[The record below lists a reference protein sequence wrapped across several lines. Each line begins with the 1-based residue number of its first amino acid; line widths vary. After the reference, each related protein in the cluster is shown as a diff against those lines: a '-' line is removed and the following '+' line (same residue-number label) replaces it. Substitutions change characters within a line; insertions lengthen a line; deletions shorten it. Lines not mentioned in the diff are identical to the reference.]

1 MILRNWHTTAGFCW
15 LSAFVAVASAR
26 PSTATPAFRFDRDTF
41 AFANQTVFEYR
52 EGHAYVRKKS
62 KQQGDVYNRR
72 CFVLCRTATQFYKFA
87 RFDPRGAPV
96 DDKAL
101 AARIRSVTRR
111 QAWADSLPEN
121 HRVVFPGYAN
131 LREMSETRGK
141 VLRANIGLGWTVYL
155 RPSNGRI
162 VYQHDPRY
170 QEEMHAKLN
179 ESLARG
185 QVFVGYL
192 STFPRITVNHA
203 ILVYK
208 RKSVSPDTGI
218 ERYAAYDPNHPES
231 PRELTWSAKTRSFA
245 YQKDV
250 DFVGGF
256 VRVYQ
261 VYGKWLQ

>member
-1 MILRNWHTTAGFCW
+1 MILRNWHTTAVFCW
-15 LSAFVAVASAR
+15 LSVFAAVASAR
-26 PSTATPAFRFDRDTF
+26 PSTTTRAFSFDRDTF

-52 EGHAYVRKKS
+52 EGIPYARKKS
-62 KQQGDVYNRR
+62 KEKADRYNRR

-87 RFDPRGAPV
+87 RFDPRGAPL

-111 QAWADSLPEN
+111 QAWAAPLAEN
-121 HRVVFPGYAN
+121 QRVVFPGYAN
-131 LREMSETRGK
+131 LREMSKARGK
-141 VLRANIGLGWTVYL
+141 LLRANVGLGWTVYL

-162 VYQHDPRY
+162 LLLQDRGY
-170 QEEMHAKLN
+170 QEQVHANLN
-179 ESLARG
+179 EYLARG
-185 QVFVGYL
+185 EGFVGYL

-218 ERYAAYDPNHPES
+218 ERYAAYDPNHPEA
-231 PRELTWSAKTRSFA
+231 PRELIWSGKTRSFA

>member
-1 MILRNWHTTAGFCW
+1 VILRNWHTTAGFCW

-26 PSTATPAFRFDRDTF
+26 PSTTTPAFRFDRDTF
-41 AFANQTVFEYR
+41 AFANQTVFDYR
-52 EGHAYVRKKS
+52 EGHAYARKKS
-62 KQQGDVYNRR
+62 RQRGDVYNRR

-87 RFDPRGAPV
+87 RFDPRSAPL

-101 AARIRSVTRR
+101 AARIRSVTKQ
-111 QAWADSLPEN
+111 QAWAAPLPEN
-121 HRVVFPGYAN
+121 ERVVFPGYAN
-131 LREMSETRGK
+131 LREMSEARGK
-141 VLRANIGLGWTVYL
+141 ILRANIGLGWTVYL

-170 QEEMHAKLN
+170 QEEMRAKLN

-208 RKSVSPDTGI
+208 RKSLSPDTGI

-231 PRELTWSAKTRSFA
+231 PRELTWIGKTRSFA

>member
-1 MILRNWHTTAGFCW
+1 VILRNWHTTAVFCW

-26 PSTATPAFRFDRDTF
+26 PSTTTPAFRFDRDTF

-52 EGHAYVRKKS
+52 EGHAYARKS
-62 KQQGDVYNRR
+62 KQRGDVYNRR

-87 RFDPRGAPV
+87 RFDPRGAPL
-96 DDKAL
+96 DDTAL

-111 QAWADSLPEN
+111 QAWAAPLPEDQ
-121 HRVVFPGYAN
+121 RVVFPGYAT
-131 LREMSETRGK
+131 LREMSKARGK
-141 VLRANIGLGWTVYL
+141 VLRDNIGLGWTVYL

-179 ESLARG
+179 ESLGRG
-185 QVFVGYL
+185 HVFVGYL

-208 RKSVSPDTGI
+208 QKSLSPDTGI

-231 PRELTWSAKTRSFA
+231 PRELTWSGKERAFA

>member
-1 MILRNWHTTAGFCW
+1 MN
-15 LSAFVAVASAR
+15 
-26 PSTATPAFRFDRDTF
+26 
-41 AFANQTVFEYR
+41 
-52 EGHAYVRKKS
+52 
-62 KQQGDVYNRR
+62 
-72 CFVLCRTATQFYKFA
+72 
-87 RFDPRGAPV
+87 
-96 DDKAL
+96 DKAL
-101 AARIRSVTRR
+101 AARIRSVTKQ
-111 QAWADSLPEN
+111 QAWAAPLPEN
-121 HRVVFPGYAN
+121 ERVVFPGYAN
-131 LREMSETRGK
+131 LREMSKARGK

-170 QEEMHAKLN
+170 QEEMHTKLN
-179 ESLARG
+179 DSLAGG
-185 QVFVGYL
+185 QVFVAYL

-208 RKSVSPDTGI
+208 RKSLSPDTGI

>member
-1 MILRNWHTTAGFCW
+1 VILRNWRTTAGFCW
-15 LSAFVAVASAR
+15 LSLFVAAASPR
-26 PSTATPAFRFDRDTF
+26 PSTTTPAFRFDRDTF
-41 AFANQTVFEYR
+41 AFANRTVFEYR
-52 EGHAYVRKKS
+52 EGRPYARKKS
-62 KQQGDVYNRR
+62 NQRGDVYKRR

-87 RFDPRGAPV
+87 RFDPRRAPL

-101 AARIRSVTRR
+101 AARIRSVTRQ
-111 QAWADSLPEN
+111 QAWAAPLPEDQ
-121 HRVVFPGYAN
+121 RVVFPGYAN
-131 LREMSETRGK
+131 LREMSNARGK

-185 QVFVGYL
+185 QVFVAYL

-208 RKSVSPDTGI
+208 RKSLSPGTGI
-218 ERYAAYDPNHPES
+218 ERYAAYDPNHPEA
-231 PRELTWSAKTRSFA
+231 PRELTWSGKTRAFA

>member
-1 MILRNWHTTAGFCW
+1 MIFRNWNTTAGFCW
-15 LSAFVAVASAR
+15 LSAFVAIASAR
-26 PSTATPAFRFDRDTF
+26 PNATTPEFRFDRDTF

-52 EGHAYVRKKS
+52 EGHAYARKS
-62 KQQGDVYNRR
+62 KQRGDVYNRR

-87 RFDPRGAPV
+87 RFDPRGAPL

-111 QAWADSLPEN
+111 QVWADPLPEN
-121 HRVVFPGYAN
+121 QRVVFPGYAN
-131 LREMSETRGK
+131 LREMSKTRGK

-179 ESLARG
+179 QHLAHGR
-185 QVFVGYL
+185 VFVAYL

-208 RKSVSPDTGI
+208 RKSFSPDTGI
-218 ERYAAYDPNHPES
+218 ERYAAYDPNHPEA
-231 PRELTWSAKTRSFA
+231 PRELSWSGKTRSFA

>member
-1 MILRNWHTTAGFCW
+1 VILRNWHTAAGFCW
-15 LSAFVAVASAR
+15 LSTFVAVASAR
-26 PSTATPAFRFDRDTF
+26 PSTTTTAFRFDRDTF

-52 EGHAYVRKKS
+52 EGHAYARKS

-87 RFDPRGAPV
+87 RFDPGSAPL

-101 AARIRSVTRR
+101 AARIRSVTKQ
-111 QAWADSLPEN
+111 QAWAAPLPEN
-121 HRVVFPGYAN
+121 ERVVFPGYAN
-131 LREMSETRGK
+131 LREMSKARGK

-162 VYQHDPRY
+162 VYQHDPLY

-185 QVFVGYL
+185 QLFVAYL

-208 RKSVSPDTGI
+208 RKSLSPDTGI
-218 ERYAAYDPNHPES
+218 ERYAA
-231 PRELTWSAKTRSFA
+231 
-245 YQKDV
+245 
-250 DFVGGF
+250 
-256 VRVYQ
+256 
-261 VYGKWLQ
+261 

>member
-1 MILRNWHTTAGFCW
+1 MILRNWRTTAGFCW

-26 PSTATPAFRFDRDTF
+26 PSTTTPAFRFDRDTF

-52 EGHAYVRKKS
+52 EGRPYARKKS
-62 KQQGDVYNRR
+62 NQRGDVYNRR

-87 RFDPRGAPV
+87 RSWAAP
-96 DDKAL
+96 
-101 AARIRSVTRR
+101 
-111 QAWADSLPEN
+111 LPEN
-121 HRVVFPGYAN
+121 ERVVFPGYAN
-131 LREMSETRGK
+131 LREMSKARGK

-170 QEEMHAKLN
+170 QEEMHAELN

-208 RKSVSPDTGI
+208 RKSLAPDTGI
-218 ERYAAYDPNHPES
+218 ERYAAYDPNHPEA
-231 PRELTWSAKTRSFA
+231 PRELTWSGKTRAFA